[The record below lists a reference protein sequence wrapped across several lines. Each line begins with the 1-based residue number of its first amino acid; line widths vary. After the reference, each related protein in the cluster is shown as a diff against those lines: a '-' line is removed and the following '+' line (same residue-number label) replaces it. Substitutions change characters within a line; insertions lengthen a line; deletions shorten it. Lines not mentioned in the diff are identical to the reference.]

1 MFTGKTAIVTGAGS
15 GIGRAIAHAMAKRNA
30 HTILVDINLKSIEK
44 VAKEIEP
51 LGKGRV
57 LVRKVDVSNSKEVEK
72 VVEDVLSE
80 FGKID
85 ILVNDAAI
93 SGPPGPFPEVKEEDW
108 DEVIKVDLKS
118 VFLFCKAVIGH
129 MIKRQYGK
137 IINITSFAGKAGNPN
152 LVAYSAAKAGVITLS
167 RAIALGVATKG
178 INVNSVAAATTLTPG
193 VMKHFPKDMMEDLKR
208 GIPMG
213 RFGEPE
219 ETAAVVCFL
228 ASEEASFITGQC
240 INATGGRGYE

>member
-44 VAKEIEP
+44 VSKEIEP
-51 LGKGRV
+51 LGNGKTLV
-57 LVRKVDVSNSKEVEK
+57 LKADVSNAKEVQK

-85 ILVNDAAI
+85 ILVNNAAI
-93 SGPPGPFPEVKEEDW
+93 GGPAVPFNEVKEEDW
-108 DEVIKVDLKS
+108 DEVMKVTLKS
-118 VFLFCKAVIGH
+118 VFIFCKAVIEH
-129 MIKRQYGK
+129 MIQRRYGK
-137 IINITSFAGKAGNPN
+137 IINISSFAGKAGNPY
-152 LVAYSAAKAGVITLS
+152 LVPYSAAKAGVINLS
-167 RAIALGVATKG
+167 RTLALWVATMG
-178 INVNSVAAATTLTPG
+178 INVNSVCAGTTETPMLG
-193 VMKHFPKDMMEDLKR
+193 LLPPDKIEDLKKK
-208 GIPMG
+208 IPMG
-213 RFGEPE
+213 RFAKPE

-228 ASEEASFITGQC
+228 ASDEASFITGQC